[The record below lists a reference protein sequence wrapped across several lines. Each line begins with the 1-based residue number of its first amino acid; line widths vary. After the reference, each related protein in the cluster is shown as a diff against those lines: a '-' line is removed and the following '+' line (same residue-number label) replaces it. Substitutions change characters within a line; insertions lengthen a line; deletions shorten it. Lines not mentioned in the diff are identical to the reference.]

1 MLLQGVRVLD
11 FGWVWAG
18 AVPGQMLAFLGA
30 EVIKVETRKRLDYM
44 RQGRAIVKDAPDTEQ
59 QPMFHNINRGKLSLS
74 IDFTTDAGRDLL
86 LDLAA
91 HCDVSIENFA
101 PGVLDRYGLGYE
113 ALRERRPDLVMLS
126 MSGGGQQGPLRELR
140 SYASTIAAFS
150 GLDSLCGY
158 PGEEPLGVQQSYPDP
173 NASLHGAVA
182 VLAALIR
189 RKRSGRGDHIDL
201 SQLAAGLQTS
211 AEAMAWLDLF
221 GEAPGPLGN
230 LPPNDEPLHDCFRC
244 AGEDEWIA
252 VAAEDEA
259 QLAAVAALTGAPSG
273 DPTAVR
279 DALERWCAAAR
290 PARRDGRAA
299 GRRRARRRRH
309 HRERPLRGPALPRA
323 RHLRGDGAPGDRL
336 GAGLPRPLDLAGRDP
351 ARQRP
356 RPADGRAQRVRR
368 LRAARPPPRGPRA
381 PHGGAGA
388 VLTGALRPPRP
399 LRERGRG

>member
-74 IDFTTDAGRDLL
+74 IDFTTEAGRDLL

-91 HCDVSIENFA
+91 HCDVAIQNFA

-126 MSGGGQQGPLRELR
+126 LSGGGQQGPLRELR

-182 VLAALIR
+182 ILAEI
-189 RKRSGRGDHIDL
+189 
-201 SQLAAGLQTS
+201 
-211 AEAMAWLDLF
+211 
-221 GEAPGPLGN
+221 
-230 LPPNDEPLHDCFRC
+230 
-244 AGEDEWIA
+244 
-252 VAAEDEA
+252 
-259 QLAAVAALTGAPSG
+259 
-273 DPTAVR
+273 
-279 DALERWCAAAR
+279 
-290 PARRDGRAA
+290 GRA
-299 GRRRARRRRH
+299 H
-309 HRERPLRGPALPRA
+309 
-323 RHLRGDGAPGDRL
+323 
-336 GAGLPRPLDLAGRDP
+336 
-351 ARQRP
+351 
-356 RPADGRAQRVRR
+356 V
-368 LRAARPPPRGPRA
+368 
-381 PHGGAGA
+381 
-388 VLTGALRPPRP
+388 
-399 LRERGRG
+399 

>member
-86 LDLAA
+86 LDLAT

-189 RKRSGRGDHIDL
+189 RKRTGRGDHIDL

-273 DPTAVR
+273 DAAAVR
-279 DALERWCAAAR
+279 DALERWCA
-290 PARRDGRAA
+290 
-299 GRRRARRRRH
+299 
-309 HRERPLRGPALPRA
+309 E
-323 RHLRGDGAPGDRL
+323 
-336 GAGLPRPLDLAGRDP
+336 RDP
-351 ARQRP
+351 
-356 RPADGRAQRVRR
+356 
-368 LRAARPPPRGPRA
+368 RGAMDALQAVGVP
-381 PHGGAGA
+381 AGA
-388 VLTGALRPPRP
+388 VTTAKDRFEDPHYRARGTYVETEHPAIGWELVYRAPWIWPDEIPLANDRAPLMGEHNEYVVCELLGRPREDLERLTEQQVLY
-399 LRERGRG
+399 

>member
-74 IDFTTDAGRDLL
+74 IDFTTEAGRDLL

-91 HCDVSIENFA
+91 HCDVAIQNFA

-126 MSGGGQQGPLRELR
+126 LSGGGQQGPLRELR

-182 VLAALIR
+182 ILGALIR
-189 RKRSGRGDHIDL
+189 RKRTGRGDLIDL
-201 SQLAAGLQTS
+201 SQLASGMQTS
-211 AEAMAWLDLF
+211 AEAMAWLDIF
-221 GEAPGPLGN
+221 GEVPGPLGN

-244 AGEDEWIA
+244 AGDDEWIA

-259 QLAAVAALTGAPSG
+259 QLSAVAALTGAPSD
-273 DPTAVR
+273 DPAAVR
-279 DALERWCAAAR
+279 EALERWCTQ
-290 PARRDGRAA
+290 RDPRGAMDALQAA
-299 GRRRARRRRH
+299 GV
-309 HRERPLRGPALPRA
+309 P
-323 RHLRGDGAPGDRL
+323 
-336 GAGLPRPLDLAGRDP
+336 
-351 ARQRP
+351 
-356 RPADGRAQRVRR
+356 
-368 LRAARPPPRGPRA
+368 
-381 PHGGAGA
+381 AGA
-388 VLTGALRPPRP
+388 VTTAKDRFEDPHY
-399 LRERGRG
+399 RERGTYVETEHPSIGWELVYRAPWIWPDEIPLANDRAPLMGEHNEYVVCELLGRPREELDRLTAEQVLY

>member
-74 IDFTTDAGRDLL
+74 IDFTAEAGRELL

-91 HCDVSIENFA
+91 HCDVAIQNFA

-126 MSGGGQQGPLRELR
+126 LSGGGQQGPLRELR

-182 VLAALIR
+182 ILAALIR
-189 RKRSGRGDHIDL
+189 RKRTGRGDHIDL
-201 SQLAAGLQTS
+201 SQLAAGMQTS

-221 GEAPGPLGN
+221 SEVPGPLGN

-259 QLAAVAALTGAPSG
+259 QLAAVAAVAGAPSG
-273 DPTAVR
+273 DPDAVR
-279 DALERWCAAAR
+279 DALEAWCAER
-290 PARRDGRAA
+290 EPRDAMEALQAA
-299 GRRRARRRRH
+299 GVPAGAATTAKDRFEDPHYRARGTYVETEHPSIGWEMVYRAPWIWPDEIPLANDRAPLMGEHNEYVVCELLGRP
-309 HRERPLRGPALPRA
+309 REDL
-323 RHLRGDGAPGDRL
+323 DRL
-336 GAGLPRPLDLAGRDP
+336 TAE
-351 ARQRP
+351 Q
-356 RPADGRAQRVRR
+356 
-368 LRAARPPPRGPRA
+368 
-381 PHGGAGA
+381 
-388 VLTGALRPPRP
+388 ALY
-399 LRERGRG
+399 